1 MPVEDA
7 ESAAPRPLPAPQGPL
22 LLRMRWAQWGMQL
35 AAATAVALLPLW
47 LLAEAVLA
55 GQGLRM
61 LVFGC
66 FFLVLASVPVLLLAF
81 GRRAASHGGVALLD
95 AQGFRHCLLP
105 AIPWKHVGGMDLEPQ
120 GPPGS
125 ARWHLVLAVEPA
137 FAGTVTLP
145 PLARIVCAPVVR
157 VDSSG
162 RLTMP
167 LARVEGDPRQLAGM
181 ALTIADRCGA
191 PRMAGWRAWQ
201 DPARSDAFAAQW
213 KLLRG
218 ARG

>member
-1 MPVEDA
+1 MSVEDA
-7 ESAAPRPLPAPQGPL
+7 VSAAPRPLPAPDGAL
-22 LLRMRWAQWGMQL
+22 LLRMRWLQWGLQV
-35 AAATAVALLPLW
+35 AAVTAVALFPLW
-47 LLAEAVLA
+47 LLAQAALA

-61 LVFGC
+61 LVAGC
-66 FFLVLASVPVLLLAF
+66 LSLVLLPLPALLLAF
-81 GRRAASHGGVALLD
+81 GRRVASHGGVALLD

-105 AIPWKHVGGMDLEPQ
+105 AIPWKHVGGIDLERQ
-120 GPPGS
+120 GSRAS

-137 FAGTVTLP
+137 FLRTIALP
-145 PLARIVCAPVVR
+145 LPARMVCAPQVR
-157 VDSSG
+157 VDGSG

-181 ALTIADRCGA
+181 ALTIADRWGA
-191 PRMAGWRAWQ
+191 PRVSGWRAWQ
-201 DPARSDAFAAQW
+201 DPARSDAFDAQW